1 MQGQQRYRE
10 SMRDDYIPCYPYHPS
25 GYGRDN
31 RGYNQQSKIINQTY
45 GESKMDYLSSR
56 IDPADYQRV
65 KDEIKSR
72 VSDVTR
78 DWLTPE
84 QREYVR
90 LALREENASEK
101 EE

>member
-1 MQGQQRYRE
+1 
-10 SMRDDYIPCYPYHPS
+10 
-25 GYGRDN
+25 
-31 RGYNQQSKIINQTY
+31 
-45 GESKMDYLSSR
+45 MDYLSSR